1 MQNSLLDFRS
11 HLEIVNSDTPYR
23 YCGTNLESWYEVRS
37 QVITHYQLLITN
49 YPNVHPETR
58 DSAIWC

>member
-49 YPNVHPETR
+49 YPNVPPET
-58 DSAIWC
+58 